1 MKPDIV
7 NHPPHYTSHPSGME
21 CIQLSRLFPFA
32 LGNFI
37 KYLWRSGEK
46 DDVQQERRKAR
57 WYLDDFIHN
66 TQLLPEDEDGE
77 LARTIAWFL
86 RNMDDKFWRPE
97 DEILIAFF
105 GGLLNNIG
113 TIGMFKTFL
122 LRIYESLDQ
131 LIEDNENDAPQTT
144 NQ

>member
-21 CIQLSRLFPFA
+21 CIQLSRLFPFS

-57 WYLDDFIHN
+57 WYLADYMDNMPDIRFDIDPIMELSQEFISRMEGK
-66 TQLLPEDEDGE
+66 P
-77 LARTIAWFL
+77 
-86 RNMDDKFWRPE
+86 MRPE
-97 DEILIAFF
+97 DEILVNFF
-105 GGLLNNIG
+105 KGFADNSGPDVMLNN
-113 TIGMFKTFL
+113 FL
-122 LRIYESLDQ
+122 GPIFEDLDQ
-131 LIEDNENDAPQTT
+131 LIEDNEDDAPQTA

>member
-21 CIQLSRLFPFA
+21 CIQLSRLFPFS

-57 WYLDDFIHN
+57 WYLADYID
-66 TQLLPEDEDGE
+66 
-77 LARTIAWFL
+77 
-86 RNMDDKFWRPE
+86 NMPDIRFDIEPIMEMSHEFVSRMEGKPMRPE
-97 DEILIAFF
+97 DEILVCFF
-105 GGLLNNIG
+105 RDFADNSGSEYMISN
-113 TIGMFKTFL
+113 FL
-122 LRIYESLDQ
+122 GSIFEDLD
-131 LIEDNENDAPQTT
+131 LMVEEGDH
-144 NQ
+144 

>member
-1 MKPDIV
+1 
-7 NHPPHYTSHPSGME
+7 ME
-21 CIQLSRLFPFA
+21 CIQLSRLFPFS

-66 TQLLPEDEDGE
+66 TQLLLEDEEGE
-77 LARTIAWFL
+77 LARTIDLFL

-97 DEILIAFF
+97 DEILIAFL
-105 GGLLNNIG
+105 GDLLNNIG

-122 LRIYESLDQ
+122 LRIYEGLDQ
-131 LIEDNENDAPQTT
+131 LIEDNEDDAPQTA